1 MDTPFIT
8 NQEIARVLF
17 QIGALLETME
27 GNPFRVRAYRRAA
40 LGVLFL
46 PRPLVDYVA
55 CYQDLPVSGLGDR
68 LRQRLYDLVNTGHID
83 AHAALLDEI
92 GEPMATL
99 LGIEGVGPKTAI
111 RLISELGVGSLEDL
125 RDAADTGRIQELRG
139 FGAKRQKELGR
150 RATER
155 LALADAA

>member
-55 CYQDLPVSGLGDR
+55 SHQEVPVSGLGDR

-83 AHAALLDEI
+83 THAALLDEI

-125 RDAADTGRIQELRG
+125 RDAAYSGRIQELRG
-139 FGAKRQKELGR
+139 FGAKRQEELGR
-150 RATER
+150 RAAER
-155 LALADAA
+155 LAVAA

>member
-55 CYQDLPVSGLGDR
+55 SHQDVPVSGLGDR

-83 AHAALLDEI
+83 THTALLDEI

-125 RDAADTGRIQELRG
+125 RDAAYTGRIQELRG
-139 FGAKRQKELGR
+139 FGAKRQEELGR
-150 RATER
+150 RAAER
-155 LALADAA
+155 LAVAA

>member
-27 GNPFRVRAYRRAA
+27 GNPLRVRAYRRAA

-55 CYQDLPVSGLGDR
+55 CHQDLPVSGLGDR

-155 LALADAA
+155 LALAAAA

>member
-1 MDTPFIT
+1 VDTPFIT

-27 GNPFRVRAYRRAA
+27 GNPLRVRAYRRAA

-55 CYQDLPVSGLGDR
+55 CHQDLPVSGLGDW

-155 LALADAA
+155 LALAAAA